1 MPRSVDPAAA
11 PAADRPWSRTLASPL
26 LWIAVIYL
34 AVFALLRHDGFWIN
48 DNGLKFLQVQA
59 IEASHYGDY
68 SLPWPGRAIDPGFE
82 FTPLSPG
89 FGWIV
94 GDRLY
99 ASYSPVFA
107 LVSSIPH
114 QLFGFPGLVLLPLA
128 GTLAVLLAV
137 RRLAALL
144 SPDLELAA
152 AAGKIAVVLTA
163 LAGPVWFY
171 SFTFWEHTPALAF
184 ATWAIVAYVRFLAR
198 PTHERAAVLGLL
210 ASLTIY
216 FRPEAYLLAAL
227 LWGAC
232 ILRRPQQWRSA
243 ATLALALVVSL
254 VPLWSFQW
262 LATHHPLGPH
272 LLSQPWGTLDLG
284 SFLSQRL
291 ESVENILLNAH
302 GRRAI
307 SIAIALPFLVLAATQ
322 SRWSDRSPSW
332 LAPLVLAWAL
342 CGGLAVLHGHW
353 TAVRPMNWLLRAN
366 GLSAVSP
373 IVILAALPLAAAR
386 DDTRHENMSV
396 AGGPGA
402 ARSAEIPSV
411 GSLRRDLLW
420 LLLLNAGFYALLVP
434 VVNTSGVHWGCRFAL
449 VAYPMLAALS
459 APVFV
464 QLWRRSGGTRG
475 VTRVLLG
482 ATLALSI
489 ATQLYSLELLRARKE
504 FSSRLAERIEATP
517 ADLIA
522 TTRWHIPQD
531 LARIFYQRPIFW
543 TPSRAKERALLAR
556 AHASG
561 SRTALLLD
569 FVRPGTPAPEG
580 ATLLSDGWLRFCPLA
595 LRRVELGSQDAEHR

>member
-1 MPRSVDPAAA
+1 MSRSVDPAAA
-11 PAADRPWSRTLASPL
+11 LAAGPPWSRILASPL
-26 LWIAVIYL
+26 TWVVLIYL
-34 AVFALLRHDGFWIN
+34 VVFALLRHDGFWIN

-59 IEASHYGDY
+59 IEASHYRDY

-82 FTPLSPG
+82 FTPLSRG

-94 GDRLY
+94 GGRLY

-107 LVSSIPH
+107 LVSSVPH
-114 QLFGFPGLVLLPLA
+114 QLFGFPGLYLLPLA

-144 SPDLELAA
+144 SPDLELAG

-184 ATWAIVAYVRFLAR
+184 ATWGIVACVRYLAR
-198 PTHERAAVLGLL
+198 PTHKRAAVLGLL

-227 LWGAC
+227 LWGVC
-232 ILRRPQQWRSA
+232 ILRRPQHWRSG
-243 ATLALALVVSL
+243 ATLAVALVVSL

-291 ESVENILLNAH
+291 ESAENILLNAH

-307 SIAIALPFLVLAATQ
+307 SVAIALPFLVLAAIQ
-322 SRWSDRSPSW
+322 SRWNDRSPSW

-342 CGGLAVLHGHW
+342 CGGLTVLHGHW
-353 TAVRPMNWLLRAN
+353 TAARPMNWLLRAN
-366 GLSAVSP
+366 GLFAVSP
-373 IVILAALPLAAAR
+373 IAILAVLPVAGARNGPSQGRVPATGEPGIARAAA
-386 DDTRHENMSV
+386 TLS
-396 AGGPGA
+396 
-402 ARSAEIPSV
+402 I

-420 LLLLNAGFYALLVP
+420 LLLLNAGLYALFAPP
-434 VVNTSGVHWGCRFAL
+434 VNSSGVHWGCRFAL
-449 VAYPMLAALS
+449 VTYPVLAALA
-459 APVFV
+459 APVFA
-464 QLWRRSGGTRG
+464 QLWSRSRGTRG
-475 VTRVLLG
+475 LTRILLG

-522 TTRWHIPQD
+522 TTRWHVPQD

-543 TPSRAKERALLAR
+543 TPSPSKERALLAR
-556 AHASG
+556 AYASG

-569 FVRPGTPAPEG
+569 FAQPGAAAPEG
-580 ATLLSDGWLRFCPLA
+580 ATLLSDGWLRFSPLA
-595 LRRVELGSQDAEHR
+595 LRRVELVGEDAGDR